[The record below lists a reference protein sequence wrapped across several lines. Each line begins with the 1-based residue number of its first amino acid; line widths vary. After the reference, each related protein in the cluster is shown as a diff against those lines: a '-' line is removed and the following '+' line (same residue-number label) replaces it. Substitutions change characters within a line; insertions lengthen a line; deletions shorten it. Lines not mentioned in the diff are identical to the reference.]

1 MTPRAWWLFAASSA
15 IWGVPYLFIRVAV
28 DAGVPP
34 AFIAWARVAL
44 AAALLL
50 PFALRRGALRGLRG
64 RSGAIAAYAAC
75 EIAVPFVLIAMGER
89 YISSSLTAILIAT
102 MPLFVALLSLR
113 LSTADQPTGL
123 RLLGLV
129 IGLGG
134 VVALLG
140 VDVAGRPTE
149 LLGAALVLVATLG
162 YAAAPIIVSRRLA
175 DLDPLGPVA
184 ASLTIS
190 AIALVPAVLARP
202 PQAIPASA
210 LWAIAVLGV
219 VCTALGLVVFF
230 QLIAEA
236 GPSRASV
243 ITYINPLVAVLLGL
257 VVLDE
262 HLGAMSV
269 AGLALILGGSWLS
282 TRPSPSST
290 EREVAR

>member
-1 MTPRAWWLFAASSA
+1 MTPRAWWLFAASSV
-15 IWGVPYLFIRVAV
+15 IWGVPYLFIRVGV

-34 AFIAWARVAL
+34 GFIAWARVTL
-44 AAALLL
+44 GAALLL
-50 PFALRRGALRGLRG
+50 PFALRRGALHGLWQRGW
-64 RSGAIAAYAAC
+64 AIAAYAAC

-140 VDVAGRPTE
+140 VDVAGRPAE

-162 YAAAPIIVSRRLA
+162 YAAAPIILSRRLA
-175 DLDPLGPVA
+175 DLDPLRPGA

-190 AIALVPAVLARP
+190 AIALLPAVLARP

-210 LWAIAVLGV
+210 LWASAVPAGV
-219 VCTALGLVVFF
+219 SPPRGWAVV
-230 QLIAEA
+230 
-236 GPSRASV
+236 
-243 ITYINPLVAVLLGL
+243 
-257 VVLDE
+257 
-262 HLGAMSV
+262 
-269 AGLALILGGSWLS
+269 
-282 TRPSPSST
+282 
-290 EREVAR
+290 